1 METVLVNGSPRKDG
15 NMSIRRAC
23 ANDIPR
29 LLELLRQVNNVHAD
43 GRPDLFKHDRT
54 KYSVSELEALVTDDD
69 KPIFVSVDD
78 TGLVLGYAFCRFEV
92 EKGDGNL
99 VPGKDLYIDDICFD
113 EKFRGKGLAKE
124 LFAWVE
130 DYARREGCR
139 RITLHVWEC
148 NPIAAAFYAGRGM
161 KPYFTALE
169 KAIR

>member
-1 METVLVNGSPRKDG
+1 MN
-15 NMSIRRAC
+15 IRRARSS
-23 ANDIPR
+23 DMPR

-54 KYSVSELEALVTDDD
+54 KYTADELETLVTDDA

-78 TGLVLGYAFCRFEV
+78 NGLVLGYAFCRFEV

-113 EKFRGKGLAKE
+113 ENFRGRGLAKE

-130 DYARREGCR
+130 DFARKEGCR

-161 KPYFTALE
+161 KSYFTALE
-169 KAIR
+169 KTIR

>member
-1 METVLVNGSPRKDG
+1 MN
-15 NMSIRRAC
+15 IRRARSS
-23 ANDIPR
+23 DIPM

-54 KYSVSELEALVTDDD
+54 KYSASELETLVTDDG

-113 EKFRGKGLAKE
+113 EKFRGKGLAKV

-130 DYARREGCR
+130 DFARREGCR

-169 KAIR
+169 KAVR

>member
-1 METVLVNGSPRKDG
+1 MN
-15 NMSIRRAC
+15 IRRAC
-23 ANDIPR
+23 PDDIPR
-29 LLELLRQVNNVHAD
+29 LFELLRQVNNVHAE

-54 KYSVSELEALVTDDD
+54 KYTAGELETLVTDNG

-78 TGLVLGYAFCRFEV
+78 TGLVLGYAFCRFEI

-99 VPGKDLYIDDICFD
+99 MPGKDLYIDDICFD
-113 EKFRGKGLAKE
+113 ENYRGKGLAKE

-130 DYARREGCR
+130 DFARREGCR

-148 NPIAAAFYAGRGM
+148 NPVAAAFYAGRGM

-169 KAIR
+169 KRI

>member
-1 METVLVNGSPRKDG
+1 MN
-15 NMSIRRAC
+15 IRRAHSS
-23 ANDIPR
+23 DIPR

-54 KYSVSELEALVTDDD
+54 KYSASELETLVADDG
-69 KPIFVSVDD
+69 KPIFVFVDD

-130 DYARREGCR
+130 DFARREGCR

-169 KAIR
+169 KAVK

>member
-1 METVLVNGSPRKDG
+1 MD
-15 NMSIRRAC
+15 ICRARPS
-23 ANDIPR
+23 DIPR
-29 LLELLRQVNNVHAD
+29 LFELLRQVNNVHAD
-43 GRPDLFKHDRT
+43 GRPDLFKHDRA
-54 KYSVSELEALVTDDD
+54 KYSASELETLVTDNG

-130 DYARREGCR
+130 DFARREGCR

-169 KAIR
+169 KTM

>member
-1 METVLVNGSPRKDG
+1 MN
-15 NMSIRRAC
+15 IRRARSG
-23 ANDIPR
+23 DIPR

-43 GRPDLFKHDRT
+43 GRPDLFKHDKT
-54 KYSVSELEALVTDDD
+54 KYSTNELEALVADDG
-69 KPIFVSVDD
+69 KPIFVFVDD
-78 TGLVLGYAFCRFEV
+78 TRLVLGYAFCRFEF

-113 EKFRGKGLAKE
+113 ERHRGRGLAKE

-130 DYARREGCR
+130 DFARREGCR

-148 NPIAAAFYAGRGM
+148 NPVAAAFYAGRGM

-169 KAIR
+169 KVVR

>member
-1 METVLVNGSPRKDG
+1 MN
-15 NMSIRRAC
+15 IRRARLS
-23 ANDIPR
+23 DIPR
-29 LLELLRQVNNVHAD
+29 LFELLRQVNNVHAD

-54 KYSVSELEALVTDDD
+54 KYSASELETLVTNDG
-69 KPIFVSVDD
+69 KPIFVSADD
-78 TGLVLGYAFCRFEV
+78 NGLVLGYAFCRFDV

-113 EKFRGKGLAKE
+113 ENFRGRGLAKE
-124 LFAWVE
+124 LFVWVE
-130 DYARREGCR
+130 DFARKEGCR

-169 KAIR
+169 KTIR